1 MRILCTS
8 LGLALLALPLAACG
22 SKPADTP
29 DASEDCSMDSR
40 ADTFVVGLDKKGQA
54 GVFDFVL
61 ESATPAPPA
70 RSGAGQDNTWVIQ
83 VNSMANGVVGN
94 PVTGLAPDM
103 VATPYM
109 PDHGHGTPI
118 PVKIT
123 ETTTPGQYELN
134 PVNMWMPGLW
144 QTTIQAVQGS
154 TTDQAVFSFCIPN

>member
-8 LGLALLALPLAACG
+8 LGLVLLALPLVACG
-22 SKPADTP
+22 SKPADSP

-54 GVFDFVL
+54 GAFDFVL

-70 RSGAGQDNTWVIQ
+70 RNNNTWVIQ
-83 VNSMANGVVGN
+83 VNSMSAGVVGS
-94 PVTGLAPDM
+94 PVSGLAANM
-103 VATPYM
+103 AATPYM

-123 ETTTPGQYELN
+123 ETSTPGQYQLD

-144 QTTIQAVQGS
+144 QTTIQVDNGGV
-154 TTDQAVFSFCIPN
+154 TDKAVFSFCIPN

>member
-8 LGLALLALPLAACG
+8 LGLVLLALPLAACG
-22 SKPADTP
+22 QKPADSP
-29 DASEDCSMDSR
+29 DASEDCSMDPR

-70 RSGAGQDNTWVIQ
+70 RNNNTWVIQ
-83 VNSMANGVVGN
+83 VNSMSGGVVGN
-94 PVTGLAPDM
+94 PVTGLAADM
-103 VATPYM
+103 AATPYM

-123 ETTTPGQYELN
+123 ETSTPGQYQLD

-144 QTTIQAVQGS
+144 QTTIQAAQGS
-154 TTDQAVFSFCIPN
+154 STDQAMFSFCIPN